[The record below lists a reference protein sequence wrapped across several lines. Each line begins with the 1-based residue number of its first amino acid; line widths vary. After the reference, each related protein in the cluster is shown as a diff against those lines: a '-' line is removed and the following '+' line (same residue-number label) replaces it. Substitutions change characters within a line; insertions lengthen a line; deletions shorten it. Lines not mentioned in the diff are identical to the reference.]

1 MALAGVVKAAHA
13 KRMMSVFRMLAAAAA
28 WFVLGAGAAFAQ
40 ADLSGWWRADIAH
53 GGEVEPFYFHFD
65 TDDQGARRARMTIP
79 IARMYEVAAGT
90 YEVVDGELRLPAFG
104 LAFNVTDGGS
114 GIEGVMPPEYVTT
127 VPIPVRFTRADA
139 PAQPPRPTPSGPA
152 PAPIWNAS
160 LGGEV
165 WAGLALDGGRALFAA
180 TVDGQVAALSPATG
194 AELWRVSLGSPVRA
208 TPTLRGR
215 RLYVASDAALV
226 VLDARNGREVWRA
239 AFGAERAPR
248 LPTSDPNSKWDHY
261 ASSTVVDD
269 RLVVVGSRDGC
280 VHAFDARNGAQR
292 WRFCTEDLVTATPA
306 LTRDAVYFAGYDH
319 RVYALSRDDGRE
331 LWRFDAEGIVPS
343 DVIVADGNVIAGSRS
358 YDIFA
363 INAQTGQQAWRRFVW
378 YSWIDS
384 PPVFA
389 DGRIYTGTSDAVNVF
404 AFDAGTGA
412 RVWAAPVPG
421 WTWPRV
427 ALGQRNLYASVV
439 GGPYS
444 AGRDGGFAAIDRETG
459 ELLWLYESERPETGE
474 YGFAAAPTTA
484 GGRVFTADLAG
495 RVYAFEDPA
504 R

>member
-1 MALAGVVKAAHA
+1 
-13 KRMMSVFRMLAAAAA
+13 MLAAAAA
-28 WFVLGAGAAFAQ
+28 AWLVLGAGAAFAQ
-40 ADLSGWWRADIAH
+40 TDLAGWWRADVAH

-65 TDDQGARRARMTIP
+65 TDDQGAPRARMTIP
-79 IARMYEVAAGT
+79 VARMYEVPAGS
-90 YEVVDGELRLPAFG
+90 YEVADGALQLPAFG
-104 LAFNVTDGGS
+104 LTFSITDGGLA
-114 GIEGVMPPEYVTT
+114 IEGVMPPGYVATM
-127 VPIPVRFTRADA
+127 PIPVRFARAEA
-139 PAQPPRPTPSGPA
+139 PAPPPQPTPSGPA
-152 PAPIWNAS
+152 PAPVWTAS
-160 LGGEV
+160 VGGEV
-165 WAGLALDGGRALFAA
+165 WAGLALDGRRALFVADA
-180 TVDGQVAALSPATG
+180 DGQVAALSPASG
-194 AELWRVSLGSPVRA
+194 AELWRVDLASPVRA
-208 TPTLRGR
+208 TPTLHR
-215 RLYVASDAALV
+215 RWLYVASDAALV
-226 VLDARNGREVWRA
+226 ALDARSGREVWRA
-239 AFGAERAPR
+239 PFGAERAPR

-261 ASSTVVDD
+261 SASAVVDD
-269 RLVVVGSRDGC
+269 RLAVVGSRDGC
-280 VHAFDARNGAQR
+280 VYALDARNGAER

-306 LTRDAVYFAGYDH
+306 LTRDTVYFAGYDH
-319 RVYALSRDDGRE
+319 RVYALSRAEGRE
-331 LWRFDAEGIVPS
+331 LWRFDAEGVVPS
-343 DVIVADGNVIAGSRS
+343 DVIVARGNVIAGSRS

-378 YSWIDS
+378 YSWINS

-404 AFDAGTGA
+404 AFDAATGA
-412 RVWAAPVPG
+412 RVWATPVPG

-459 ELLWLYESERPETGE
+459 ELLWLLESERPTSGE
-474 YGFAAAPTTA
+474 YGFAAAPVTG